1 MLTHQR
7 RALFGS
13 GRKLLFLLMALFVCA
28 GLSADTRAQS
38 GTFATQLIL
47 RDDSTSYNLTPYMYV
62 TRDPAKVM
70 TYSGLTERHLN
81 GKRGDVLDGSVLPL
95 GSTGVPHWVIATINN
110 QSHNERWVLNLGD
123 HLDGRIGLIDRIFIY
138 DNMTRRR
145 VIDTVSLNPVPGT
158 KAEVFNGTTIKVNI
172 ASGASAMLVMYIVPR
187 AGIPLTLGFDFMTE
201 DRYVQDSTNP
211 LRGTNIIYL
220 LFALTIGFHLAT
232 MVLMRAAGNVTI
244 IAYFVAQ
251 LLLFS
256 WTNDG
261 VYSPLAHAQMI
272 TATLTTLA
280 LVTGFA
286 MMKSF
291 FNINTYDGTPFKV
304 IVGAPLLIIA
314 MALASGMMLP
324 ADNLIRH
331 GLLGAAVIGGY
342 LLLILLSL
350 AQMFQGKSGALY
362 MALGWGCVFLGAF
375 TTLLASANV
384 IAPSVATASAYW
396 YALVP
401 QMALTGMV
409 VVIHY
414 LRLEMLRTQEEEE
427 FEEEDRQVSKIVQSR
442 EGQEFNRLKRLVEHE
457 REVMQE
463 LRDREVQQNE
473 EMRQARVAADE
484 ANRAK
489 SAFLAVVSHEIRT
502 PMTGIMGM
510 VRLLLETAMS
520 ASQKD
525 YAQTIQ
531 DSGDAMMALLND
543 ILDFEK
549 IESGKMDLEMIDF
562 DLHRLANSIITLMSG
577 HANNKNIYLRL
588 HLDPAVPRYV
598 IGDPVRLRQVL
609 LNLVGNSIKF
619 TKEGGVTL
627 DLSPEPNSEGLARGK
642 VYKIRFS
649 VRDTGVGI
657 SKEAQHNLFRPFAQA
672 DSSVSRKFGGTGLG
686 LAISQRL
693 IETMGNRIA
702 IDSEEGRGSTFHFT
716 LIMEEG
722 QAVDSGSTDVVRDS
736 LSSKSEKALRILVV
750 EDNEINQ
757 KLLKE
762 FIGRMGHEVIQA
774 FSGEDG
780 IEAVKR
786 ERPDMIFMDVEMPG
800 ISGMGATKAIRNL
813 ADDQLARVP
822 VIALTGNT
830 REEDIRT
837 CYAAN
842 MNGHL
847 AKPVDPLRLRQMIDK
862 VINNKLDNPVEI
874 SEDRGEAYTQTTQ
887 LASAVVEP
895 APAPKPAASVP
906 SQGDSAVLRQL
917 MQENSND
924 IINDEP
930 LGKTKPAAA
939 PERSFLSELVASEGT
954 TLQLDD
960 ELDEDTFEQAVM
972 AAEDIKAKK
981 ISVDIVFDKAMLEP
995 LKGGMKPDQLQE
1007 LITGL
1012 LDKAEEIVLAL
1023 DVAAN
1028 TQDRTS
1034 ITARAHELKG
1044 MAGNFGLIELS
1055 KVAEVL
1061 ERVSKHE
1068 PATDLSGLIASVPDA
1083 YKRARSEITI
1093 WLAQ

>member
-1 MLTHQR
+1 MHMIIQQR
-7 RALFGS
+7 RALFGP
-13 GRKLLFLLMALFVCA
+13 GRKLFLLLLALFVCA

-47 RDDSTSYNLTPYMYV
+47 RDDSARYSLTPYMYV
-62 TRDPAKVM
+62 TRDPAKAM

-81 GKRGDVLDGSVLPL
+81 GKRGDVMKGNVLSL

-110 QSHNERWVLNLGD
+110 QSHNERWILDLGE

-138 DNMTRRR
+138 DNTARRR

-158 KAEVFNGTTIKVNI
+158 KAESLDGTTIKVSI
-172 ASGASAMLVMYIVPR
+172 PSGASAMLVMYIVPR
-187 AGIPLTLGFDFMTE
+187 AGMPLTLGFDFMTE
-201 DRYVQDSTNP
+201 DHYIQNSSNP
-211 LRGTNIIYL
+211 LNGTNIIYL
-220 LFALTIGFHLAT
+220 LFALTIGFHLAI
-232 MVLMRAAGNVTI
+232 MVLMRASGNVAI
-244 IAYFVAQ
+244 IAYFAAQ

-256 WTNDG
+256 WMNNSA
-261 VYSPLAHAQMI
+261 YSPLLHAQLI
-272 TATLTTLA
+272 TAILTTLS

-304 IVGAPLLIIA
+304 IVAAPLIIVV
-314 MALASGMMLP
+314 MAILPNMIAP
-324 ADNLIRH
+324 ADSVIRH

-350 AQMFQGKSGALY
+350 AQMLQGKSGALY
-362 MALGWGCVFLGAF
+362 MALGWVCVFLGAF
-375 TTLLASANV
+375 MTMLASVNV
-384 IAPSVATASAYW
+384 IAPSVATVSAYW
-396 YALVP
+396 YGLVP
-401 QMALTGMV
+401 QMALIGMAV
-409 VVIHY
+409 VMHY
-414 LRLEMLRTQEEEE
+414 LRQEMLHAQEEEE

-442 EGQEFNRLKRLVEHE
+442 EGQEFSRLKRLVEHE

-510 VRLLLETAMS
+510 VRLLLDTAMS

-531 DSGDAMMALLND
+531 DSGDAMMSLLND

-577 HANNKNIYLRL
+577 HATSKNIYLRL
-588 HLDPAVPRYV
+588 QLDPAVPRYV

-627 DLSPEPNSEGLARGK
+627 ELSPEPNSEGLARGK
-642 VYKIRFS
+642 VYKIRFA

-657 SKEAQHNLFRPFAQA
+657 SKEGQHNLFRPFAQA

-716 LIMEEG
+716 LILEEG
-722 QAVDSGSTDVVRDS
+722 QAVDGASADVARES
-736 LSSKSEKALRILVV
+736 LSSKSAKALRILVV

-762 FIGRMGHEVIQA
+762 FIGRMGHEVLQA
-774 FSGEDG
+774 FNGEDG

-786 ERPDMIFMDVEMPG
+786 ERPDMVFMDVEMPG

-813 ADDQLARVP
+813 PDDQLARLP

-862 VINNKLDNPVEI
+862 VINNKLDNPVEV
-874 SEDRGEAYTQTTQ
+874 SDDRGETYTQTTQ
-887 LASAVVEP
+887 LAPAVVET
-895 APAPKPAASVP
+895 APAPS
-906 SQGDSAVLRQL
+906 SGESAVLRHL
-917 MQENSND
+917 MQEDLGESD
-924 IINDEP
+924 DDEP
-930 LGKTKPAAA
+930 PEKIKQASA
-939 PERSFLSELVASEGT
+939 PERSFLSELVASEGAA
-954 TLQLDD
+954 LRLDDD

-972 AAEDIKAKK
+972 ATEDTQADGG
-981 ISVDIVFDKAMLEP
+981 SGDIVFDKAMLEP
-995 LKGGMKPDQLQE
+995 LKGGMKPAQLQE
-1007 LITGL
+1007 LIEGL

-1028 TQDRTS
+1028 THDRTS

-1068 PATDLSGLIASVPDA
+1068 PTTDLSDLIASVPDA
-1083 YKRARSEITI
+1083 YKRARSEITV